1 MNNLDCAKA
10 YIEDARNNYDD
21 YSKNQILNNLN
32 SALMFLNSVIANISD
47 TNVEDKEYEPLCLC
61 PVHFGDCEF
70 CNNGKCTLPPI

>member
-10 YIEDARNNYDD
+10 YIEDALNNYDD

-47 TNVEDKEYEPLCLC
+47 DNVEDKEHEPLCLC
-61 PVHFGDCEF
+61 PLHFGDCEF
-70 CNNGKCTLPPI
+70 NDKGKCNSPLI